1 MKKVIVLILFLISNF
16 SIGQISN
23 RLFGPQNFLQNI
35 SPNNFVYTIPPN
47 DNRFFVA
54 SMDALRL
61 HTYNVLGVND
71 TIRSVGDIRY
81 KSISYTPTVLEITT
95 ALGFNPL
102 SSEYD
107 PVWLS
112 VAMEYRTKLQ
122 NDLLYQPAGTYL
134 TPSSTNTLTN
144 KSGNI
149 SQWTNDSLYLTSV
162 PAQSF
167 SSLTGKPITLL
178 GYGITDAYPL
188 TGNPSGF
195 LTTEVDGSV
204 TNELEPAGIIEFY
217 GGTSAPI
224 GYLMCDGSSVSRTTY
239 SVLFGVINTTYG
251 VGDGST
257 TFNLP
262 DLRQRFP
269 LGKAVS
275 GTGSTL
281 GSTGGTI
288 DHLHTVNPPNTT
300 TGAPSGTSGQL
311 VGVINV
317 ASSAHTHDVD
327 IAQFNSGTANPPYL
341 VLNAIIKY

>member
-16 SIGQISN
+16 AIGQISN

-61 HTYNVLGVND
+61 HTHNVLGIND

-81 KSISYTPTVLEITT
+81 KAISYTPTVLEITT
-95 ALGFNPL
+95 ALGFTPL
-102 SSEYD
+102 SSESD
-107 PVWLS
+107 PIWLS

-122 NDLLYQPAGTYL
+122 NDLLYQSIGTYL

-149 SQWTNDSLYLTSV
+149 SQWTNDSSYLISE
-162 PAQSF
+162 
-167 SSLTGKPITLL
+167 I
-178 GYGITDAYPL
+178 
-188 TGNPSGF
+188 
-195 LTTEVDGSV
+195 DGST
-204 TNELEPAGIIEFY
+204 TNELEPTGIVEFY
-217 GGTSAPI
+217 AGSSTPA
-224 GYLMCDGSSVSRTTY
+224 GYLMCDGAAVSRTTY
-239 SVLFGVINTTYG
+239 SALFEVISTTYG
-251 VGDGST
+251 SGDGST

-269 LGKAVS
+269 LGKSVS

-288 DHLHTVNPPNTT
+288 DHLHTVNPPTT
-300 TGAPSGTSGQL
+300 ATGTPSGTSGQL
-311 VGVINV
+311 VGVVNV
-317 ASSAHTHDVD
+317 ASASHTHDVD
-327 IAQFNSGTANPPYL
+327 IAQFNSGTENPPYL